1 MAANVTDAIDEP
13 TTNPDE
19 WTEFRAV
26 LLADPENRAE
36 YERTFREVV
45 AIRKILQTCEA
56 RREKAGFT
64 KAELA
69 RRVGMNPASIR
80 RLFTAEESNPT
91 LKTMLG
97 IFDVLGLEISLKP
110 AQRSKRRTRPLA
122 TRPFA
127 RDRANVG

>member
-1 MAANVTDAIDEP
+1 MNVTDAIDEP

-19 WTEFRAV
+19 WAEFRTG
-26 LLADPENRAE
+26 LLTDPESRAE

-45 AIRKILQTCEA
+45 AIRTILQICEA
-56 RREKAGFT
+56 EREKAGLT

-69 RRVGMNPASIR
+69 QRVGINPASIR
-80 RLFTAEESNPT
+80 RLFTAEGSNPT
-91 LKTMLG
+91 FKTLLG

-110 AQRSKRRTRPLA
+110 AQRRKGRTRPLA